1 MTTTTGHPR
10 PVSTIGDMVDSET
23 PLNWQPDVLGRGFEQ
38 VVLPQGKDP
47 DSGTRVDAVLVR
59 DVRASQS
66 AMHQPAVLWVHG
78 MSDYF
83 FQTHVADE
91 FAAQG
96 YAFYALD
103 LRRCGRALKS
113 GERPH
118 FTLSMRRYFPE
129 LTQALRIL
137 AQRHGSVVVL
147 AHSTGGLI
155 VPLWADH
162 LRREYPEDHEK
173 LAAVILNSPWLDMQF
188 PRWLVAALKPALN
201 ALGTVFPSLPLP
213 QRGEGTY
220 GTSIHKDEHGD
231 WDFNTEW
238 KPIDG
243 HRKYL
248 GWIRAVLQGQEQIHA
263 GDVDTGVPTLTVCS
277 SHSYLGE
284 EYSPA
289 ADTADTVLDVDQIQR
304 WAPTLSAQAD
314 VQVIHGARHDVF
326 LSERHAREAAFKAVF
341 TWLDGLNSTK

>member
-1 MTTTTGHPR
+1 
-10 PVSTIGDMVDSET
+10 MVDSET
-23 PLNWQPDVLGRGFEQ
+23 PLNWQPDVLGSGFEQ
-38 VVLPQGKDP
+38 VALPQGKDP

-66 AMHQPAVLWVHG
+66 AMRKPAVLWVHG

-91 FAAQG
+91 FASQG
-96 YAFYALD
+96 YPFYALD
-103 LRRCGRALKS
+103 LRRCGRALNK

-118 FTLSMRRYFPE
+118 FTLSMTRYFPE

-137 AQRHGSVVVL
+137 ARQHGSVIVL

-162 LRREYPEDHEK
+162 LRREHPEDHSK
-173 LAAVILNSPWLDMQF
+173 LHAVILNSPWLDMQF
-188 PRWLVAALKPALN
+188 PAWQVALLKPVLN
-201 ALGTVFPSLPLP
+201 AFGAIFPSLPLL

-220 GTSIHKDEHGD
+220 GKSIQKDEHGE

-263 GDVDTGVPTLTVCS
+263 GDVDTGVPTLTLCS

-289 ADTADTVLDVDQIQR
+289 ADTADTVLDVDQIRR
-304 WAPTLSAQAD
+304 WAPTLSAHAQVQAID
-314 VQVIHGARHDVF
+314 GARHDVF

-341 TWLDGLNSTK
+341 TWLDGLAATQ

>member
-1 MTTTTGHPR
+1 MSTTTGPNR
-10 PVSTIGDMVDSET
+10 LQKSIIGRMNELD
-23 PLNWQPDVLGRGFEQ
+23 WQPDPLGDGFEQ
-38 VVLPQGKDP
+38 AALPQGKDP
-47 DSGTRVDAVLVR
+47 DSRTRVDAVLVR

-66 AMHQPAVLWVHG
+66 TKPQKPAVLWVHG

-83 FQTHVADE
+83 FQAHVADE
-91 FAAQG
+91 FTRHG
-96 YAFYALD
+96 YPFYALD
-103 LRRCGRALKS
+103 LRRCGRALKK
-113 GERPH
+113 GQRAH
-118 FTLSMRRYFPE
+118 FTLSMSRYFPE
-129 LTQALRIL
+129 LTQALEIL
-137 AQRHGSVVVL
+137 AAEHGSVVVL

-162 LRREYPEDHEK
+162 LRREQPAEHAK
-173 LAAVILNSPWLDMQF
+173 LAGVVLNSPWLDMQF
-188 PRWLVAALKPALN
+188 PKWQVAVLKPLLN
-201 ALGTVFPSLPLP
+201 FFGTIFPSLPLL

-220 GTSIHKDEHGD
+220 GKSIHRDFHGE
-231 WDFNTEW
+231 WEFNTEW

-263 GDVDTGVPTLTVCS
+263 GNVDTGVPTLTLCS

-304 WAPTLSAQAD
+304 WAPTLSD
-314 VQVIHGARHDVF
+314 ETEVQVIDGARHDVF

-341 TWLDGLNSTK
+341 KWLDGQHFAQ

>member
-1 MTTTTGHPR
+1 MTTTSGHPR
-10 PVSTIGDMVDSET
+10 PVSTIGGMVDSET
-23 PLNWQPDVLGRGFEQ
+23 PLNWQPDVLGSGFEQ

-66 AMHQPAVLWVHG
+66 AMHKPAVLWVHG

-83 FQTHVADE
+83 FQIHVADE
-91 FAAQG
+91 FAARG
-96 YAFYALD
+96 YPFYALD
-103 LRRCGRALKS
+103 LRRCGRALKK
-113 GERPH
+113 GDRPH
-118 FTLSMRRYFPE
+118 FTLSMTRYFPE
-129 LTQALRIL
+129 LTQTLRIL
-137 AQRHGSVVVL
+137 AQRHGSVIVL

-162 LRREYPEDHEK
+162 LRREHPEDHSK
-173 LAAVILNSPWLDMQF
+173 LHAVILNSPWLDMQF
-188 PRWLVAALKPALN
+188 PAWQVALLKPVLN
-201 ALGTVFPSLPLP
+201 AFGAIFPSLPLL

-220 GTSIHKDEHGD
+220 GKSIHKDEHGE

-263 GDVDTGVPTLTVCS
+263 GDVDTGVPTLTLCS

-304 WAPTLSAQAD
+304 WAPTLSAHTQVQAID
-314 VQVIHGARHDVF
+314 GARHDVF

-341 TWLDGLNSTK
+341 TWLDGLAATQ